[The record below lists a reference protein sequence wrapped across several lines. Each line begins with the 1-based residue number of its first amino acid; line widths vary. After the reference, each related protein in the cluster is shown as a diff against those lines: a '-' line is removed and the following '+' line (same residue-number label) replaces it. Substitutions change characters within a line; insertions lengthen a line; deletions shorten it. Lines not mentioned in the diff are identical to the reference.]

1 LTYTLD
7 TALLPCQSAVMRLH
21 NWSPPGISR
30 RSRAISLDIDP
41 AWDWLVA
48 QDYYLARIGIAGDSA
63 GRTACDHAAPELAR
77 AGEHQVWPGQMHVFQ
92 AMSALM
98 PGISRVAL
106 AEITESVHRHL
117 PIDPA
122 GLPAAMEAIA

>member
-1 LTYTLD
+1 
-7 TALLPCQSAVMRLH
+7 MRLH
-21 NWSPPGISR
+21 NWSPPGTSR
-30 RSRAISLDIDP
+30 RSRRAISLDIGA
-41 AWDWLVA
+41 AWDRLVA
-48 QDYYLARIGIAGDSA
+48 QGYDLARIGIAGDAA
-63 GRTACDHAAPELAR
+63 GRTPCDHAAPELAR